1 MSAKGSLVPGSSHRR
16 GRLKTLAI
24 FFAFV
29 SALLVVGITFRL
41 RAGGNTELLRQ
52 EARKAAQQGRW
63 NEAEN
68 LLKRLTDPAPDDWL
82 LRAVV
87 ATSLNEPDAASRYL
101 ARISKDGPLQ
111 AQVALVT
118 SRAELLRFRARPMED
133 ALRLA
138 LRLDPKLAEARRSLV
153 FLYGTQGRRVELL
166 EQFAALAAQGPL
178 TFDLVDHWCIAHQ
191 EQINEPAK
199 LRSTLE
205 RFVENDPEDRMSRLG
220 LARVYRQLGHFDR
233 AKDCLAPLPE
243 SDPDARA
250 SRAEIEFDRGDME
263 AVSRLLAE
271 GPADHPKLARLRGH
285 LALNRNDG
293 AEAVRCFRLSDA
305 AEPNNGETLYGLAQA
320 LRVVGDRTA
329 AEPYARRAEAQRVL
343 RDHLTNL
350 AANREPRPIVC
361 CRLALDCESAGYLP
375 EARAWYGLAI
385 AYDPVN
391 QQAQRAL
398 LRLASSGPA
407 PEGAGHPAAGTA
419 HTERK

>member
-24 FFAFV
+24 SFAFV
-29 SALLVVGITFRL
+29 SVLLVVGITLRS

-63 NEAEN
+63 NEAEA
-68 LLKRLTDPAPDDWL
+68 LLSRLTDPAPDDWL

-101 ARISKDGPLQ
+101 ARISKDGPLA

-153 FLYGTQGRRVELL
+153 FLYGTQGRRLELL

-191 EQINEPAK
+191 EQINEPDK
-199 LRSTLE
+199 LKSTLE
-205 RFVENDPEDRMSRLG
+205 RFVENDPDDRLSRLG

-233 AKDCLAPLPE
+233 AKDCLAPLPD

-250 SRAEIEFDRGDME
+250 CRAEIEFDRGDME
-263 AVSRLLAE
+263 AVTELLAE
-271 GPADHPKLARLRGH
+271 GPPIIPSSHGSADTWP
-285 LALNRNDG
+285 
-293 AEAVRCFRLSDA
+293 
-305 AEPNNGETLYGLAQA
+305 
-320 LRVVGDRTA
+320 
-329 AEPYARRAEAQRVL
+329 
-343 RDHLTNL
+343 
-350 AANREPRPIVC
+350 
-361 CRLALDCESAGYLP
+361 
-375 EARAWYGLAI
+375 
-385 AYDPVN
+385 
-391 QQAQRAL
+391 
-398 LRLASSGPA
+398 
-407 PEGAGHPAAGTA
+407 
-419 HTERK
+419 